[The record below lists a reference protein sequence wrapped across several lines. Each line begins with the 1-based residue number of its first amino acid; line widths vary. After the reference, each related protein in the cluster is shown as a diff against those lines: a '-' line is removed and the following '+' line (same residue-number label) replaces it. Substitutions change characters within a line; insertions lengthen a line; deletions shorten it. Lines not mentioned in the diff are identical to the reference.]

1 VIIKLL
7 GTAAG
12 GGFPQ
17 WNCGCGNCSGVRAG
31 RIRATPRLQ
40 LQVAVS
46 LDGASWLLLNASP
59 DLRSQIEATP
69 ELHPRGLRGTPIAGV
84 VLTSG
89 DLDQVLGLL
98 LLRELTPLWIYSS
111 ASVRRIVREDN
122 AFFHMLSQSPE
133 QSKWTDIRPQQ
144 PFAPLAGLCCRAI
157 GLGGGYPHWVPEER
171 ARGLDAGESVFGMIL
186 ESKHEGFAPTR
197 ATSPH
202 YAKSARSGDPN
213 AARAGDPA
221 KRAGQINRLAYMPA
235 LARYSDELLA
245 ELDLCDA
252 VLLDGTFWSDNEL
265 QRVDPAARSA
275 RQMGHV
281 PLGGPG
287 GVLEAASGLRRPRKF
302 FVHINNTNPILDEDG
317 PQFAEAKAAGWEVAK
332 DGWTL
337 GY

>member
-1 VIIKLL
+1 MIIKLL

-17 WNCGCGNCSGVRAG
+17 WNCGCHNCSGVRAG

-46 LDGASWLLLNASP
+46 LDGVCWMLLNASP
-59 DLRSQIEATP
+59 DLRGQIEATP
-69 ELHPRGLRGTPIAGV
+69 ELHARGLRGTPIEGV

-98 LLRELTPLWIYSS
+98 LLRELTPLRIYSS

-133 QSKWTDIRPQQ
+133 QSRWTDICPQQ

-157 GLGGGYPHWVPEER
+157 ALGGGYPHWVPKD
-171 ARGLDAGESVFGMIL
+171 RGHTLNPGESVFGLVL
-186 ESKHEGFAPTR
+186 ESKQ
-197 ATSPH
+197 
-202 YAKSARSGDPN
+202 
-213 AARAGDPA
+213 AGA
-221 KRAGQINRLAYMPA
+221 ERAGQINRLAYMPA
-235 LARYSDELLA
+235 MAHYTDELLA

-252 VLLDGTFWSDNEL
+252 VLLDGTFWSDDEL
-265 QRVDPAARSA
+265 QRVDPAARTA

-287 GVLEAASGLRRPRKF
+287 GVLEAARELRRPRKI
-302 FVHINNTNPILDEDG
+302 FVHINNTNPILDEDS
-317 PQFAEAKAAGWEVAK
+317 PQFAEAKSAGWEVAK

-337 GY
+337 GC

>member
-1 VIIKLL
+1 MIIKLL

-17 WNCGCGNCSGVRAG
+17 WNCGCSNCSGVRAG

-46 LDGASWLLLNASP
+46 LDGVCWMLLNASP

-69 ELHPRGLRGTPIAGV
+69 ELHPRGVRGTPIEGV

-98 LLRELTPLWIYSS
+98 LLRELTPLRIYSS

-122 AFFHMLSQSPE
+122 AFFHMLSQNPE
-133 QSKWTDIRPQQ
+133 QSRWTDICPRQ
-144 PFAPLAGLCCRAI
+144 PFAPLPGLCCRAVP
-157 GLGGGYPHWVPEER
+157 LGGGYPRWVPED
-171 ARGLDAGESVFGMIL
+171 RGRTLNQGESVFGLIL
-186 ESKHEGFAPTR
+186 ECTAEHTVERDTE
-197 ATSPH
+197 
-202 YAKSARSGDPN
+202 
-213 AARAGDPA
+213 
-221 KRAGQINRLAYMPA
+221 RAGQTGGLNRIAYMPA
-235 LARYSDELLA
+235 VAQYSDELLA

-252 VLLDGTFWSDNEL
+252 VFVDGTFWSDDEL
-265 QRVDPAARSA
+265 ERVDPAARSA

-287 GVLEAASGLRRPRKF
+287 GVLEVAKQLRRPRKI
-302 FVHINNTNPILDEDG
+302 FVHINNTNPILDEDS
-317 PQFAEAKAAGWEVAK
+317 PQFAEVKSAGWEVAK

-337 GY
+337 GC

>member
-17 WNCGCGNCSGVRAG
+17 WNCGCRNCSGVRAG

-46 LDGASWLLLNASP
+46 LDGVCWMLLNASP

-69 ELHPRGLRGTPIAGV
+69 ELHPRGLRETPIAGV

-98 LLRELTPLWIYSS
+98 LLRELTPLRIYSS

-122 AFFHMLSQSPE
+122 AFFHMLSQNPE
-133 QSKWTDIRPQQ
+133 QSRWTDICPQH
-144 PFAPLAGLCCRAI
+144 PFAPLPGLCCRALP
-157 GLGGGYPHWVPEER
+157 LGGGYPHWVPEDR
-171 ARGLDAGESVFGMIL
+171 RRILNPDESVFGLFL
-186 ESKHEGFAPTR
+186 ECGAEHTGLPSR
-197 ATSPH
+197 V
-202 YAKSARSGDPN
+202 
-213 AARAGDPA
+213 
-221 KRAGQINRLAYMPA
+221 AYMPA
-235 LARYSDELLA
+235 VAHYTDELLA
-245 ELDLCDA
+245 ELDLCDV
-252 VLLDGTFWSDNEL
+252 VLLDGTFWSDDEL
-265 QRVDPAARSA
+265 QRVDPSARTA

-287 GVLEAASGLRRPRKF
+287 GVLDVARELRQPRKI
-302 FVHINNTNPILDEDG
+302 FVHINNTNPILDEDS
-317 PQFAEAKAAGWEVAK
+317 PQFAEAKSAGWEVAK

-337 GY
+337 GC